1 MFLVKYHRRN
11 SALIVDFHS
20 HYYPAAYLNELK
32 DGKARASVEKDREGR
47 LLVRYTGDYNI
58 IVGPHVNLQERV
70 KAMDKSG
77 IDIQVL
83 TLTTPGVEREEPK
96 LATRLAKLTNDEFG
110 QIVETHSDR
119 FTALAVLPLQDPDA
133 AVAEFERAIKVCGL
147 KGAMLPSNVN
157 GQPLD
162 SDMFLPIFEKAAKLN
177 VPLYI
182 HPTSPINQAAMD
194 EWRLVPILGFGVDTS
209 LAVLRLV
216 FKGVLKNWPAL
227 KLAASHLGG
236 VFPYLRGRIDRGFEA
251 YPECRTNITEP
262 PTSYLKRVW
271 VDSICYDSNVFMSS
285 YAFFGA
291 KRMLLGTDFPHQIS
305 DLERS
310 VDRIMQLEI
319 SAEDKGRIL
328 GDNAKEL
335 LRL

>member
-1 MFLVKYHRRN
+1 MFLVEYHRRS
-11 SALIVDFHS
+11 SALIIDFHS
-20 HYYPAAYLNELK
+20 HYYPEAYLSELK
-32 DGKARASVEKDREGR
+32 EGKAHASVEKDREGR

-70 KAMDKSG
+70 KAMNKSG
-77 IDIQVL
+77 INIQVL

-96 LATRLAKLTNDEFG
+96 LAARLAKLTNDEFG
-110 QIVETHSDR
+110 RIVETHSDR

-133 AVAEFERAIKVCGL
+133 AVAEFERAVEVCGL

-157 GQPLD
+157 GQSLD
-162 SDMFLPIFEKAAKLN
+162 SDVFLPIFEKAAKLN

-182 HPTSPINQAAMD
+182 HPTSPINQTAMD

-216 FKGVLKNWPAL
+216 FKGVLKRWPAL
-227 KLAASHLGG
+227 KLVASHLGG

-251 YPECRTNITEP
+251 YPECGANISEP

-271 VDSICYDSNVFMSS
+271 VDSICYDSDVFMSS

-291 KRMLLGTDFPHQIS
+291 RRILLGTDFPHQIS

-310 VDRIMQLEI
+310 VKRIMQLEI

-328 GDNAKEL
+328 GHNAKEL
-335 LRL
+335 LKL

>member
-1 MFLVKYHRRN
+1 MRN
-11 SALIVDFHS
+11 STLIIDFHS

-32 DGKARASVEKDREGR
+32 EGKAHASVEEDRDGR
-47 LLVRYTGDYNI
+47 LLVRYSGDYNI
-58 IVGPHVNLQERV
+58 IVGPHVDLGERV
-70 KAMDKSG
+70 KAMNKSG

-96 LATRLAKLTNDEFG
+96 LAARLARLTNDEFG
-110 QIVETHSDR
+110 HIVEKHSDR

-133 AVAEFERAIKVCGL
+133 AVAEFERAINVCGL
-147 KGAMLPSNVN
+147 RGAMLPSNVN

-162 SDMFLPIFEKAAKLN
+162 SDVFLPIFEEAAKLN

-182 HPTSPINQAAMD
+182 HPTSPINQTAMD

-216 FKGVLKNWPAL
+216 FKGVLKRWPAL
-227 KLAASHLGG
+227 KLVASHLGG

-251 YPECRTNITEP
+251 YPECRTNISEP
-262 PTSYLKRVW
+262 PTRYLKQIW
-271 VDSICYDSNVFMSS
+271 IDSICYDSSVLMSS
-285 YAFFGA
+285 YAFSGPE
-291 KRMLLGTDFPHQIS
+291 RILLGTDFPHQIS
-305 DLERS
+305 DLEKS
-310 VDRIMQLEI
+310 VHRIRQLEI

-328 GDNAKEL
+328 GYNAKGL
-335 LRL
+335 LRM